1 MGYADPTKQRR
12 YESLAR
18 GPYLDAVVDL
28 ATAYVG
34 AAIPDPARTEGEYWA
49 LSCLPGTTTGRLSA
63 LTMRITDMLV
73 IYRADP
79 DGRPIGLDR
88 STAKALVRGAA
99 SDAAEPEPS
108 DRSSRVDALMIVE
121 RSTLEAGFG
130 RRSLAR
136 RRHPRL
142 AFTDSDYHGA
152 GTDQMMISGPAQPMV
167 RALGDQRVAEAAQR
181 LAARMMDSGRV
192 MHWRGH
198 NPLLTDHVLGRT

>member
-18 GPYLDAVVDL
+18 GPYFDAVVDL

-34 AAIPDPARTEGEYWA
+34 AAIDDPARTEGEYWA

-88 STAKALVRGAA
+88 SKDGST
-99 SDAAEPEPS
+99 
-108 DRSSRVDALMIVE
+108 RVDALMIVE

-167 RALGDQRVAEAAQR
+167 RALGDERVAEAAR
-181 LAARMMDSGRV
+181 GLAARMMGGGRV